1 MRSPISSERLVL
13 LFLQF
18 PVEGPMRGN
27 SKAGLSIGMMR
38 ILRLSAQGNT
48 AVRVAAVT
56 LLVATLGACTGTSS
70 AEDATRATES
80 AAAAS
85 PAAGD
90 SVGARAVTVPAEQIS
105 RLHIE
110 PVTQTSFRP
119 TIQVTGTAQFDADV
133 STQVMAPISGPVMRI
148 LADVGTVVHRGQ
160 ALALLSSPDFAA
172 TVAEFRKAQAAYTQA
187 KRVADQN
194 EQLWKNDAIARRDV
208 EQSQT
213 DAAAAS
219 ADRDA
224 ALQQLRALGVDDAS
238 IAALRDSKDVP
249 ELQAAI
255 RAPIEGTIVERLI
268 NPGQLL
274 QAGSTPA
281 FTIANLSTMW
291 VQANVF
297 ESELASVQI
306 GDRAEVTTSASPTP
320 FVGKV
325 TYIAALVDPATK
337 ATAVRVV
344 VPNTRRLLKKDMYV
358 QVSIHGTR
366 ERNGLLVPVTA
377 VLRDDDNLPFVF
389 VQLGETG
396 NAFGRR
402 QITIGSRVGD
412 KYEVTAGLKAGERII
427 SEGALFVQ
435 FAQTQ

>member
-1 MRSPISSERLVL
+1 MRGKTLAWGMAAAVSALTMTLGGCTSRGAEADEARSSASSE
-13 LFLQF
+13 
-18 PVEGPMRGN
+18 
-27 SKAGLSIGMMR
+27 SAGAAAPAGDTS
-38 ILRLSAQGNT
+38 
-48 AVRVAAVT
+48 AVR
-56 LLVATLGACTGTSS
+56 
-70 AEDATRATES
+70 
-80 AAAAS
+80 
-85 PAAGD
+85 P
-90 SVGARAVTVPAEQIS
+90 VTVPSEQLE
-105 RLHIE
+105 RLHVE

-133 STQVMAPISGPVMRI
+133 STQVLAPISGPVTRI
-148 LADVGTVVHRGQ
+148 LADVGAEVRRGQ
-160 ALALLSSPDFAA
+160 GLALVSSPDFAT
-172 TVAEFRKAQAAYTQA
+172 TVADFRKAQAAYVQT

-194 EQLWKNDAIARRDV
+194 EQLWKNDAIARRDL

-213 DAAAAS
+213 DAASAA

-224 ALQQLRALGVDDAS
+224 ALQQLRALGVDEAS
-238 IAALRDSKDVP
+238 IAALRDGKDVA

-255 RAPIEGTIVERLI
+255 RAPIGGSVVERLI

-281 FTIANLSTMW
+281 FTIANLATMW

-297 ESELASVQI
+297 ESDLGSVQV
-306 GDRAEVTTSASPTP
+306 GDRAEVTTTASPNP

-337 ATAVRVV
+337 ATAVRVL

-358 QVSIHGTR
+358 QVAIHASRQRTGV
-366 ERNGLLVPVTA
+366 LVPVTS

-389 VQLGETG
+389 VEMPGAT

-412 KYEVTAGLKAGERII
+412 RYEVTAGLKPGERII

-435 FAQTQ
+435 FAQNQ

>member
-1 MRSPISSERLVL
+1 MH
-13 LFLQF
+13 
-18 PVEGPMRGN
+18 VETVAGP
-27 SKAGLSIGMMR
+27 SVGMMR
-38 ILRLSAQGNT
+38 IFRFAQDDGARLLAR
-48 AVRVAAVT
+48 A
-56 LLVATLGACTGTSS
+56 LIVATLGGCAKSNAATDSARAGGTN
-70 AEDATRATES
+70 ES
-80 AAAAS
+80 AAAVAPGS
-85 PAAGD
+85 NSAGT
-90 SVGARAVTVPAEQIS
+90 GKAVTVPTEQLG
-105 RLHIE
+105 RLRVE
-110 PVTQTSFRP
+110 QVALTSFRP
-119 TIQVTGTAQFDADV
+119 TIQVTGTAQFNADV

-148 LADVGTVVHRGQ
+148 LADVGAEVRRGQ
-160 ALALLSSPDFAA
+160 PLALVASPDFAT
-172 TVAEFRKAQAAYTQA
+172 TVAEYRKAQAAYVQA
-187 KRVADQN
+187 KRVADLN
-194 EQLWKNDAIARRDV
+194 EQLWKNDAIARRDL

-213 DAAAAS
+213 DATAAA

-224 ALQQLRALGVDDAS
+224 ALQQLRALGVDEAS
-238 IAALRDSKDVP
+238 IAALRDSKEMP

-255 RAPIEGTIVERLI
+255 RAPIEGTVVERLI

-281 FTIANLSTMW
+281 FTVANLSSMW

-297 ESELASVQI
+297 ESELGAVQI
-306 GDRAEVTTSASPTP
+306 GDHAEVKTTASPTP
-320 FVGKV
+320 LSGRV

-344 VPNTRRLLKKDMYV
+344 VPNPRRLLKKDMYV
-358 QVSIHGTR
+358 EVTIHGTR
-366 ERNGLLVPVTA
+366 EKSGVLVPVTS

-389 VQLGETG
+389 VAAPGSN

-412 KYEVTAGLKAGERII
+412 RYEVTAGLTAGDRII

>member
-1 MRSPISSERLVL
+1 VGDTSGGRAVVVPAAQLSRLR
-13 LFLQF
+13 
-18 PVEGPMRGN
+18 VEP
-27 SKAGLSIGMMR
+27 
-38 ILRLSAQGNT
+38 
-48 AVRVAAVT
+48 VAA
-56 LLVATLGACTGTSS
+56 
-70 AEDATRATES
+70 
-80 AAAAS
+80 
-85 PAAGD
+85 
-90 SVGARAVTVPAEQIS
+90 
-105 RLHIE
+105 
-110 PVTQTSFRP
+110 TSFRP
-119 TIQVTGTAQFDADV
+119 TIQVTGTVQFDADV

-148 LADVGTVVHRGQ
+148 LADVGAEVRRGQ
-160 ALALLSSPDFAA
+160 ALALVSSPDFAT
-172 TVAEFRKAQAAYTQA
+172 TVADFRKAQAAYVQA

-194 EQLWKNDAIARRDV
+194 EQLWKNDAIARRDL

-213 DAAAAS
+213 DLAAAA

-224 ALQQLRALGVDDAS
+224 AIQQLRSLGVDEGS
-238 IAALRDSKDVP
+238 IAALRDGKDMP

-255 RAPIEGTIVERLI
+255 RAPIAGTVVERLI

-281 FTIANLSTMW
+281 FTVANLATMW

-297 ESELASVQI
+297 ESDLASVQI
-306 GDRAEVTTSASPTP
+306 GDRAEVTTTASPTP

-325 TYIAALVDPATK
+325 TYVAALVDPSTK

-358 QVSIHGTR
+358 QVEIHGTR
-366 ERNGLLVPVTA
+366 ERNGLLIPVTS

-389 VQLGETG
+389 VERPGPPANT
-396 NAFGRR
+396 FGRR

-412 KYEVTAGLKAGERII
+412 RYEVTAGLKAGERII

-435 FAQTQ
+435 FAQNQ

>member
-1 MRSPISSERLVL
+1 
-13 LFLQF
+13 
-18 PVEGPMRGN
+18 MRGN
-27 SKAGLSIGMMR
+27 PNAVVWSI
-38 ILRLSAQGNT
+38 A
-48 AVRVAAVT
+48 AAVGI
-56 LLVATLGACTGTSS
+56 TLGGCSKTG
-70 AEDATRATES
+70 AEADTAKTG
-80 AAAAS
+80 AAAA
-85 PAAGD
+85 PGAVAADTG
-90 SVGARAVTVPAEQIS
+90 SVRAVTVPTEQLG

-110 PVTQTSFRP
+110 PVTTTSFRP
-119 TIQVTGTAQFDADV
+119 TIQVTGTAQFNADV
-133 STQVMAPISGPVMRI
+133 STQVLAPISGPVMRI
-148 LADVGTVVHRGQ
+148 LADIGTEVRRGQ
-160 ALALLSSPDFAA
+160 ALALVSSPDFASA
-172 TVAEFRKAQAAYTQA
+172 VADFRKAQAAYVQTR
-187 KRVADQN
+187 RVADQN
-194 EQLWKNDAIARRDV
+194 EQLWKNDAIARRDL

-213 DAAAAS
+213 DAASAA

-224 ALQQLRALGVDDAS
+224 ALQQLRALGIDDAS
-238 IAALRDSKDVP
+238 IAALRDGRDVP

-255 RAPIEGTIVERLI
+255 RAPIEGTVVERLI

-297 ESELASVQI
+297 ESDLGSVQI
-306 GDRAEVTTSASPTP
+306 GDRAEVTTTAAPNP

-337 ATAVRVV
+337 ATAVRVL

-358 QVSIHGTR
+358 QVTIHGSR
-366 ERNGLLVPVTA
+366 ERSGVLVPVTS

-389 VQLGETG
+389 VEMPGG
-396 NAFGRR
+396 NNAFGRR

-412 KYEVTAGLKAGERII
+412 RYEVTAGLKAGERII

-435 FAQTQ
+435 FAQSQ

>member
-1 MRSPISSERLVL
+1 
-13 LFLQF
+13 
-18 PVEGPMRGN
+18 MRGN
-27 SKAGLSIGMMR
+27 TKAVWSLTAAIVVTLGGCAKT
-38 ILRLSAQGNT
+38 SAEADT
-48 AVRVAAVT
+48 ARSGASAESSGGVAADT
-56 LLVATLGACTGTSS
+56 SVA
-70 AEDATRATES
+70 R
-80 AAAAS
+80 
-85 PAAGD
+85 P
-90 SVGARAVTVPAEQIS
+90 VTVPAEQLG
-105 RLHIE
+105 RLHVE
-110 PVTQTSFRP
+110 PVTTTSFRP
-119 TIQVTGTAQFDADV
+119 TIQVTGTAQFNADV
-133 STQVMAPISGPVMRI
+133 STPVLAPISGPVMRI
-148 LADVGTVVHRGQ
+148 LADVGAEVRRGE
-160 ALALLSSPDFAA
+160 ALALVSSPDFAT
-172 TVAEFRKAQAAYTQA
+172 TVADFRKAQAAYVQT

-194 EQLWKNDAIARRDV
+194 EQLWKNDAIARRDL

-213 DAAAAS
+213 DAASAA

-238 IAALRDSKDVP
+238 LAALRDGKDVP

-255 RAPIEGTIVERLI
+255 RAPIEGTVVERLI

-281 FTIANLSTMW
+281 FTIANLSSMW

-297 ESELASVQI
+297 ESDLGSVQI
-306 GDRAEVTTSASPTP
+306 GDRAEVTTTASPNP

-337 ATAVRVV
+337 ATAVRIL

-358 QVSIHGTR
+358 QVTIHVSR
-366 ERNGLLVPVTA
+366 EKRGLLVPVTS

-389 VQLGETG
+389 VEMPGST
-396 NAFGRR
+396 NAVGRR

-412 KYEVTAGLKAGERII
+412 RYEVTAGLTSGERII

-435 FAQTQ
+435 FAQSQ

>member
-1 MRSPISSERLVL
+1 
-13 LFLQF
+13 
-18 PVEGPMRGN
+18 MRGN